1 MSRSRV
7 SFILFPLSLPGLMKK
22 EAALKERNKLRM
34 HEYCAQLSEKK
45 KMQSS
50 FMTVTENGN
59 KNQIKSILVIQF
71 PATKMFSIGRKGFGS
86 Y

>member
-7 SFILFPLSLPGLMKK
+7 SFILFPLSLQGLMKK

-34 HEYCAQLSEKK
+34 GEYHVQLSERK

-71 PATKMFSIGRKGFGS
+71 PATKMFSIGQKGFVS

>member
-1 MSRSRV
+1 
-7 SFILFPLSLPGLMKK
+7 MKK

-34 HEYCAQLSEKK
+34 REYRAQLSEKK

-71 PATKMFSIGRKGFGS
+71 PATKMFSIGRKGFVS

>member
-34 HEYCAQLSEKK
+34 REYCTKLSEKK

-50 FMTVTENGN
+50 FMTVTENRN
-59 KNQIKSILVIQF
+59 NNQIKSILVIQF
-71 PATKMFSIGRKGFGS
+71 PATKMFSIGRKGFVS

>member
-7 SFILFPLSLPGLMKK
+7 SFIIFPLSLPGLMKK

-34 HEYCAQLSEKK
+34 SEYHAQLSKK
-45 KMQSS
+45 KKIQSS
-50 FMTVTENGN
+50 FMTVTENRN

-71 PATKMFSIGRKGFGS
+71 PATKMFSIGGKGFVS

>member
-1 MSRSRV
+1 MSKSRV
-7 SFILFPLSLPGLMKK
+7 SFIIFLLSLPGLMKK

-34 HEYCAQLSEKK
+34 RKYRTQLSEEKK
-45 KMQSS
+45 IQSS

-59 KNQIKSILVIQF
+59 KNQIKSILVLQF
-71 PATKMFSIGRKGFGS
+71 PATKMFSIGQKGFVS

>member
-1 MSRSRV
+1 MSRCRV

-34 HEYCAQLSEKK
+34 REYRAQLSEKK

-71 PATKMFSIGRKGFGS
+71 PATEMFAVSRKGFVS

>member
-7 SFILFPLSLPGLMKK
+7 SFIIFPLSLPGLMKK
-22 EAALKERNKLRM
+22 EAALEERNKLRM
-34 HEYCAQLSEKK
+34 CEYRAQLSEKK

-71 PATKMFSIGRKGFGS
+71 PATKMFSIGRKGFVS

>member
-1 MSRSRV
+1 
-7 SFILFPLSLPGLMKK
+7 MKK

-34 HEYCAQLSEKK
+34 HEYRAQLSETK

-71 PATKMFSIGRKGFGS
+71 PATKMFSISRKGFVS